1 MKVKSPKAKVWE
13 VLSKNEKPLETPN
26 HKYHSHTCTVTRK
39 VIPIFVDDDIKII
52 EREKIINMHNVFM
65 KETNNE
71 YTEKHMNNLFNMLFE
86 NKKHYKVKRN
96 NFTKTS
102 HEFLPFL
109 KSKSPKTTT
118 NKQIHTDINNVD
130 TKEFEPYDSEIE
142 ENIKNDIYN
151 RNKIVIKLRK
161 QFPFF
166 KANKVKENSKAIVD
180 PIIKL
185 NKQVNSFTL
194 NNYQRNIDNLK
205 KFRKT
210 YENLSNSKKKFSDT
224 SIKIKNKRNKD
235 ININS
240 IGNKGQ
246 MSMKLK
252 EKPKLTINTEEQ
264 INRFVKQFIQSNN
277 DGYKKRNQSVKII

>member
-1 MKVKSPKAKVWE
+1 MKAKSSKAKVWE
-13 VLSKNEKPLETPN
+13 VLSKNEKPFETPN

-39 VIPIFVDDDIKII
+39 IVPVFVDDDIKII

-86 NKKHYKVKRN
+86 NKKHYKAKRN

-118 NKQIHTDINNVD
+118 NKQIHTDNNNVD

-166 KANKVKENSKAIVD
+166 KSKKVKENSKATVE

-185 NKQVNSFTL
+185 NKQVCSFTL
-194 NNYQRNIDNLK
+194 NNYQRNIENLK
-205 KFRKT
+205 RYRKT
-210 YENLSNSKKKFSDT
+210 YENLSNSNKMFSDT
-224 SIKIKNKRNKD
+224 SIKNKRNRD
-235 ININS
+235 INKSS

-252 EKPKLTINTEEQ
+252 EKPKLTLNTEEQ
-264 INRFVKQFIQSNN
+264 INRFVKKFIQSNR
-277 DGYKKRNQSVKII
+277 KSNQSVKII

>member
-1 MKVKSPKAKVWE
+1 MKAKSPKAKVWE
-13 VLSKNEKPLETPN
+13 VLSKNEKPFETPN

-39 VIPIFVDDDIKII
+39 IVPVFVDDDIKII

-86 NKKHYKVKRN
+86 NKKHYKAKRN

-118 NKQIHTDINNVD
+118 NKQIHTDNNNVD

-166 KANKVKENSKAIVD
+166 KSKKVKENSKATVE

-185 NKQVNSFTL
+185 NKQVCSFTL
-194 NNYQRNIDNLK
+194 NNYQRNIENLK
-205 KFRKT
+205 RYRKT
-210 YENLSNSKKKFSDT
+210 YENLSNSNKMFSDT
-224 SIKIKNKRNKD
+224 SIKNKRKRD
-235 ININS
+235 INKSS

-252 EKPKLTINTEEQ
+252 EKPKLTLNTEEQ
-264 INRFVKQFIQSNN
+264 INRFVKKFIQSNR
-277 DGYKKRNQSVKII
+277 KRNQSVKIIQ

>member
-1 MKVKSPKAKVWE
+1 MKAKSSKAKVWE
-13 VLSKNEKPLETPN
+13 VLSKNEKPFETPN

-39 VIPIFVDDDIKII
+39 IVPVFVDDDIKII

-86 NKKHYKVKRN
+86 NKKHYKAKRN

-118 NKQIHTDINNVD
+118 NKQIHTDNNNVD

-166 KANKVKENSKAIVD
+166 KSKKVKENSKATVE

-185 NKQVNSFTL
+185 NKQVCSFTL
-194 NNYQRNIDNLK
+194 NNYQRNIENLK
-205 KFRKT
+205 RYRKT
-210 YENLSNSKKKFSDT
+210 YENLSNSNKMFSDT
-224 SIKIKNKRNKD
+224 SIKNKRNRD
-235 ININS
+235 INKSS

-252 EKPKLTINTEEQ
+252 EKPKLTLNTEEQ
-264 INRFVKQFIQSNN
+264 INRFVKKFIQSNR
-277 DGYKKRNQSVKII
+277 KRNQSVKIIQ

>member
-1 MKVKSPKAKVWE
+1 MKAKSPKAKVWE
-13 VLSKNEKPLETPN
+13 VLSKNEKPFETPN

-39 VIPIFVDDDIKII
+39 IVPIFVDDDIKII

-86 NKKHYKVKRN
+86 NKKHYKAKRN

-118 NKQIHTDINNVD
+118 NKQIHTDNNNVD

-166 KANKVKENSKAIVD
+166 RSKKVKENSKATVE

-185 NKQVNSFTL
+185 NKQVCSFTL
-194 NNYQRNIDNLK
+194 NNYQRNIENLK
-205 KFRKT
+205 RYRKT
-210 YENLSNSKKKFSDT
+210 YENLSNSNKMFSDT
-224 SIKIKNKRNKD
+224 SIKNKRNRD
-235 ININS
+235 INKSS

-252 EKPKLTINTEEQ
+252 EKPKLTLNTEEQ
-264 INRFVKQFIQSNN
+264 INRFVKKFIQSNR
-277 DGYKKRNQSVKII
+277 KRNQSVKII

>member
-1 MKVKSPKAKVWE
+1 MKAKSPKAKVWE
-13 VLSKNEKPLETPN
+13 VLSKNEKPFETPN

-39 VIPIFVDDDIKII
+39 IVPIFVDDDIKII

-86 NKKHYKVKRN
+86 NKKHYKAKRN

-118 NKQIHTDINNVD
+118 NKQIHTDNNNVD
-130 TKEFEPYDSEIE
+130 TKEFEPYDIE

-166 KANKVKENSKAIVD
+166 KSKKVKENSKATVE

-185 NKQVNSFTL
+185 NKQVCSFTL
-194 NNYQRNIDNLK
+194 NNYQRNIENLK
-205 KFRKT
+205 RYRKT
-210 YENLSNSKKKFSDT
+210 YENLSNSNKMFSDT
-224 SIKIKNKRNKD
+224 SIKNKRNRD
-235 ININS
+235 INKSS

-252 EKPKLTINTEEQ
+252 EKPKLTLNTEEQ
-264 INRFVKQFIQSNN
+264 INRFVKKFIQSNR
-277 DGYKKRNQSVKII
+277 KRNQSVKII

>member
-1 MKVKSPKAKVWE
+1 MKAKSPKAKVWE
-13 VLSKNEKPLETPN
+13 VLSKNEKPFETPN

-39 VIPIFVDDDIKII
+39 IVPIFVDDDIKII

-86 NKKHYKVKRN
+86 NKKHYKAKRN

-118 NKQIHTDINNVD
+118 NKQIHTDNNNVD

-166 KANKVKENSKAIVD
+166 KSKKVKENSKATVE

-185 NKQVNSFTL
+185 NKQVCSFTL
-194 NNYQRNIDNLK
+194 NNYHRNIENLK
-205 KFRKT
+205 RYRKT
-210 YENLSNSKKKFSDT
+210 YENLSNSNKMFSDT
-224 SIKIKNKRNKD
+224 SIKNKRNRD
-235 ININS
+235 INKSS

-252 EKPKLTINTEEQ
+252 EKPKLTLNTEEQ
-264 INRFVKQFIQSNN
+264 INRFVKKFIQSNR
-277 DGYKKRNQSVKII
+277 KRNQSVKIIQ

>member
-1 MKVKSPKAKVWE
+1 MKAKSPKAKVWE
-13 VLSKNEKPLETPN
+13 VLSKNEKPFETPN

-39 VIPIFVDDDIKII
+39 IVPIFVDDDIKII

-86 NKKHYKVKRN
+86 NKKHYKAKRN

-109 KSKSPKTTT
+109 KSKCPKTTT
-118 NKQIHTDINNVD
+118 NKQIHTDNNNVD
-130 TKEFEPYDSEIE
+130 TKEYEPYDSEIE

-166 KANKVKENSKAIVD
+166 KSKKVKENSKATVE

-185 NKQVNSFTL
+185 NKQVCSFTL
-194 NNYQRNIDNLK
+194 NNYQRNIENLK
-205 KFRKT
+205 RYRKT
-210 YENLSNSKKKFSDT
+210 YENLSNSNKMFSDT
-224 SIKIKNKRNKD
+224 SIKNKRNRD
-235 ININS
+235 INKSS

-252 EKPKLTINTEEQ
+252 EKPKLTLNTEEQ
-264 INRFVKQFIQSNN
+264 INRFVKKFIQSNR
-277 DGYKKRNQSVKII
+277 KRNQSVKII

>member
-1 MKVKSPKAKVWE
+1 MKAKSPKAKVWE
-13 VLSKNEKPLETPN
+13 VLSKNEKPFETPN

-39 VIPIFVDDDIKII
+39 IVPIFVDDDIKII

-86 NKKHYKVKRN
+86 NKKHYKAKRN

-109 KSKSPKTTT
+109 KNKSPKTTT
-118 NKQIHTDINNVD
+118 NKQIHTDNNNVD

-166 KANKVKENSKAIVD
+166 KSKKVKENSKATVE

-185 NKQVNSFTL
+185 NKQVCSFTL
-194 NNYQRNIDNLK
+194 NNYQRNIENLK
-205 KFRKT
+205 RYRKT
-210 YENLSNSKKKFSDT
+210 YENLSNSNKMFSDT
-224 SIKIKNKRNKD
+224 SIKNKRNRD
-235 ININS
+235 INKSS

-252 EKPKLTINTEEQ
+252 EKPKLTLNTEEQ
-264 INRFVKQFIQSNN
+264 INRFVKKFIQSNR
-277 DGYKKRNQSVKII
+277 KRNQSVKII

>member
-1 MKVKSPKAKVWE
+1 MKTKSPKAKVWE
-13 VLSKNEKPLETPN
+13 VLSKNEKPFETPN

-39 VIPIFVDDDIKII
+39 IVPIFVDDDIKII

-86 NKKHYKVKRN
+86 NKKHYKAKRN

-118 NKQIHTDINNVD
+118 NKQIHTDNNNVD
-130 TKEFEPYDSEIE
+130 TKEYEPYDSEIE

-166 KANKVKENSKAIVD
+166 KSKKVKENSKATVE

-185 NKQVNSFTL
+185 NKQVCSFTL
-194 NNYQRNIDNLK
+194 NNYQRNIENLK
-205 KFRKT
+205 RYRKT
-210 YENLSNSKKKFSDT
+210 YENLSNSNKMFSDT
-224 SIKIKNKRNKD
+224 SIKNKRNRD
-235 ININS
+235 INKSS

-252 EKPKLTINTEEQ
+252 EKPKLTLNTEEQ
-264 INRFVKQFIQSNN
+264 INRFVKKFIQSNR
-277 DGYKKRNQSVKII
+277 KRNQSVKII

>member
-1 MKVKSPKAKVWE
+1 MKAKSPKAKVWE
-13 VLSKNEKPLETPN
+13 VLSKNEKPFETPN

-39 VIPIFVDDDIKII
+39 IVPVFVDDDIKII

-86 NKKHYKVKRN
+86 NKKHYKAKRN

-109 KSKSPKTTT
+109 KNKSPKTTT
-118 NKQIHTDINNVD
+118 NKQIHTDNNNVD

-166 KANKVKENSKAIVD
+166 KSKKVKENSKATVE

-185 NKQVNSFTL
+185 NKQVCSFTL
-194 NNYQRNIDNLK
+194 NNYQRNIENLK
-205 KFRKT
+205 RYRKT
-210 YENLSNSKKKFSDT
+210 YENLSNSNKMFSDT
-224 SIKIKNKRNKD
+224 SIKNKRNRD
-235 ININS
+235 INKSS

-252 EKPKLTINTEEQ
+252 EKPKLTLNTEEQ
-264 INRFVKQFIQSNN
+264 INRFVKKFIQSNR
-277 DGYKKRNQSVKII
+277 KRNQSVKII

>member
-1 MKVKSPKAKVWE
+1 MKSKSPKAKVWE
-13 VLSKNEKPLETPN
+13 VLSKNEKPFETPN

-39 VIPIFVDDDIKII
+39 IVPVFVDDDIKII

-86 NKKHYKVKRN
+86 NKKHYKAKRN

-118 NKQIHTDINNVD
+118 NKQIHTDNNNVD

-166 KANKVKENSKAIVD
+166 KSKKVKENSKATVE

-185 NKQVNSFTL
+185 NKQVCSFTL
-194 NNYQRNIDNLK
+194 NNYQRNIENLK
-205 KFRKT
+205 RYRKT
-210 YENLSNSKKKFSDT
+210 YENLSNSNKMFSDT
-224 SIKIKNKRNKD
+224 SIKNKQNRD
-235 ININS
+235 INKSS

-252 EKPKLTINTEEQ
+252 EKPKLTLNTEEQ
-264 INRFVKQFIQSNN
+264 INRFVKKFIQSNR
-277 DGYKKRNQSVKII
+277 KRNQSVKII

>member
-1 MKVKSPKAKVWE
+1 MKAKSPKAKVWE
-13 VLSKNEKPLETPN
+13 VLSKNEKPFETPN

-39 VIPIFVDDDIKII
+39 IVPVFVDDDIKII

-86 NKKHYKVKRN
+86 NKKHYKAKRN

-118 NKQIHTDINNVD
+118 NKQIHTDNNNVD
-130 TKEFEPYDSEIE
+130 TKEYEPYDSEIE

-166 KANKVKENSKAIVD
+166 KSKKVKENSKATVE

-185 NKQVNSFTL
+185 NKQVCSFTL
-194 NNYQRNIDNLK
+194 NNYQRNIENLK
-205 KFRKT
+205 RYRKT
-210 YENLSNSKKKFSDT
+210 YENLSNSNKMFSDT
-224 SIKIKNKRNKD
+224 SIKNKRNRD
-235 ININS
+235 INKSS

-252 EKPKLTINTEEQ
+252 EKPKLTLNTEEQ
-264 INRFVKQFIQSNN
+264 INRFVKKFIQSNR
-277 DGYKKRNQSVKII
+277 KRNQSVKII

>member
-1 MKVKSPKAKVWE
+1 MKSKSPKAKVWE
-13 VLSKNEKPLETPN
+13 VLSKNEKPFETPN

-39 VIPIFVDDDIKII
+39 IVPVFVDDDIKII

-86 NKKHYKVKRN
+86 NKKHYKAKRN

-118 NKQIHTDINNVD
+118 NKQIHTDNNNVD

-166 KANKVKENSKAIVD
+166 KSKKVKENSKATVE

-185 NKQVNSFTL
+185 NKQVCSFTL
-194 NNYQRNIDNLK
+194 NNYQRNIENLK
-205 KFRKT
+205 RYRKT
-210 YENLSNSKKKFSDT
+210 YENLSNSNKMFSDT
-224 SIKIKNKRNKD
+224 SIKNKRNRD
-235 ININS
+235 INKSS

-252 EKPKLTINTEEQ
+252 EKPKLTLNTEEQ
-264 INRFVKQFIQSNN
+264 INRFVKKFIQSNR
-277 DGYKKRNQSVKII
+277 KRNQSVKII

>member
-1 MKVKSPKAKVWE
+1 MKAKSPKAKVWE
-13 VLSKNEKPLETPN
+13 VLSKNEKPFETPN

-39 VIPIFVDDDIKII
+39 IVPIFVDDDIKII

-86 NKKHYKVKRN
+86 NKKHYKAKRN

-118 NKQIHTDINNVD
+118 NKQIHTDNNNVD

-166 KANKVKENSKAIVD
+166 KSKKVKENSKATVE

-185 NKQVNSFTL
+185 NKQVCSFTL
-194 NNYQRNIDNLK
+194 NNYQRNIENLK
-205 KFRKT
+205 RYRKT
-210 YENLSNSKKKFSDT
+210 YENLSNSNKMFSDT
-224 SIKIKNKRNKD
+224 SIKNKRNRD
-235 ININS
+235 INKSS

-246 MSMKLK
+246 
-252 EKPKLTINTEEQ
+252 
-264 INRFVKQFIQSNN
+264 
-277 DGYKKRNQSVKII
+277 

>member
-1 MKVKSPKAKVWE
+1 MKAKSPKAKVWE
-13 VLSKNEKPLETPN
+13 VLSKNEKPFETPN

-39 VIPIFVDDDIKII
+39 IVPIFVDDDIKII

-86 NKKHYKVKRN
+86 NKKHYKAKRN

-118 NKQIHTDINNVD
+118 NKQIHTDNNNVD
-130 TKEFEPYDSEIE
+130 TKEYEPYDSEIE

-166 KANKVKENSKAIVD
+166 RSKKVKENSKATVE

-185 NKQVNSFTL
+185 NKQVCSFTL
-194 NNYQRNIDNLK
+194 NNYQRNIENLK
-205 KFRKT
+205 RYRKT
-210 YENLSNSKKKFSDT
+210 YENLSNSNKMFSDT
-224 SIKIKNKRNKD
+224 SIKNKRNRD
-235 ININS
+235 INKSS

-252 EKPKLTINTEEQ
+252 EKPKLTLNTEEQ
-264 INRFVKQFIQSNN
+264 INRFVKKFIQSNR
-277 DGYKKRNQSVKII
+277 KRNQSVKII

>member
-1 MKVKSPKAKVWE
+1 MKAKSPKAKVWE
-13 VLSKNEKPLETPN
+13 VLSKNEKPFETPN

-39 VIPIFVDDDIKII
+39 IVPIFVDDDIKII

-86 NKKHYKVKRN
+86 NKKHYKAKRN

-118 NKQIHTDINNVD
+118 NKQIHTDNNNVD
-130 TKEFEPYDSEIE
+130 TKEYEPYDSEIE

-166 KANKVKENSKAIVD
+166 KSKKVKENSKATVE

-185 NKQVNSFTL
+185 NKQVCSFTL
-194 NNYQRNIDNLK
+194 NNYQRNIENLK
-205 KFRKT
+205 RYRKT
-210 YENLSNSKKKFSDT
+210 YENLSNSNKMFSDT
-224 SIKIKNKRNKD
+224 SIKNKRNRD
-235 ININS
+235 INKSS

-252 EKPKLTINTEEQ
+252 EKPKLTLNTEEQ
-264 INRFVKQFIQSNN
+264 INRFVKKFIQSNR
-277 DGYKKRNQSVKII
+277 KRNQSVKIIQ

>member
-1 MKVKSPKAKVWE
+1 MKAKSSKAKVWE
-13 VLSKNEKPLETPN
+13 VLSKNEKPFETPN

-39 VIPIFVDDDIKII
+39 IVPIFVDDDIKII

-86 NKKHYKVKRN
+86 NKKHYKAKRN

-118 NKQIHTDINNVD
+118 NKQIHTDNNNVD

-166 KANKVKENSKAIVD
+166 KSKKVKENSKATVE

-185 NKQVNSFTL
+185 NKQVCSFTL
-194 NNYQRNIDNLK
+194 NNYQRNIENLK
-205 KFRKT
+205 RYRKT
-210 YENLSNSKKKFSDT
+210 YENLSNSNKMFSDT
-224 SIKIKNKRNKD
+224 SIKNKRNRD
-235 ININS
+235 INKSS

-252 EKPKLTINTEEQ
+252 EKPKLTLNTEEQ
-264 INRFVKQFIQSNN
+264 INRFVKKFIQSNR
-277 DGYKKRNQSVKII
+277 KRNQSVKII

>member
-1 MKVKSPKAKVWE
+1 MKAKSPKAKVWE
-13 VLSKNEKPLETPN
+13 VLSKNEKPFETPN

-39 VIPIFVDDDIKII
+39 IVPVFVDDDIKII

-86 NKKHYKVKRN
+86 NKKHYKAKRN

-109 KSKSPKTTT
+109 KNKSPKTTT
-118 NKQIHTDINNVD
+118 NKQIHTDNNNVD
-130 TKEFEPYDSEIE
+130 TKEYEPYDSEIE

-166 KANKVKENSKAIVD
+166 KSKKVKENSKATVE

-185 NKQVNSFTL
+185 NKQVCSFTL
-194 NNYQRNIDNLK
+194 NNYQRNIENLK
-205 KFRKT
+205 RYRKT
-210 YENLSNSKKKFSDT
+210 YENLSNSNKMFSDT
-224 SIKIKNKRNKD
+224 SIKNKRNRD
-235 ININS
+235 INKSS

-252 EKPKLTINTEEQ
+252 EKPKLTLNTEEQ
-264 INRFVKQFIQSNN
+264 INRFVKKFIQSNR
-277 DGYKKRNQSVKII
+277 KRNQSVKII

>member
-1 MKVKSPKAKVWE
+1 MKAKSSKAKVWE
-13 VLSKNEKPLETPN
+13 VLSKNEKPFETPN

-39 VIPIFVDDDIKII
+39 IVPVFVDDDIKII

-86 NKKHYKVKRN
+86 NKKHYKAKRN

-118 NKQIHTDINNVD
+118 NKQIHTDNNNVD

-166 KANKVKENSKAIVD
+166 KSKKVKENSKATVE

-185 NKQVNSFTL
+185 NKQVCSFTL
-194 NNYQRNIDNLK
+194 NNYQRNIENLK
-205 KFRKT
+205 RYRKT
-210 YENLSNSKKKFSDT
+210 YENLSNSNKMFSDT
-224 SIKIKNKRNKD
+224 SIKNKRNRD
-235 ININS
+235 INKSS

-252 EKPKLTINTEEQ
+252 EKPKLTLNTEEQ
-264 INRFVKQFIQSNN
+264 INRFVKKFIQSNR
-277 DGYKKRNQSVKII
+277 KRNQSVKII

>member
-1 MKVKSPKAKVWE
+1 MKAKSPKAKVWE
-13 VLSKNEKPLETPN
+13 VLSKNEKPFETPN

-39 VIPIFVDDDIKII
+39 IVPIFVDDDFKII

-86 NKKHYKVKRN
+86 NKKHYKAKRN

-118 NKQIHTDINNVD
+118 NKQIHTDNNNVD

-161 QFPFF
+161 KLMISIVSDLYSRDKKGEKF
-166 KANKVKENSKAIVD
+166 KKRYKRFYKSYI
-180 PIIKL
+180 
-185 NKQVNSFTL
+185 F
-194 NNYQRNIDNLK
+194 
-205 KFRKT
+205 
-210 YENLSNSKKKFSDT
+210 
-224 SIKIKNKRNKD
+224 KRNRLEK
-235 ININS
+235 S
-240 IGNKGQ
+240 Q
-246 MSMKLK
+246 KLK
-252 EKPKLTINTEEQ
+252 CPTLMQQALKPQ
-264 INRFVKQFIQSNN
+264 
-277 DGYKKRNQSVKII
+277 

>member
-1 MKVKSPKAKVWE
+1 MKAKSPKAKVWE
-13 VLSKNEKPLETPN
+13 VLSKNEKPFETPN

-39 VIPIFVDDDIKII
+39 IVPIFVDDDIKII
-52 EREKIINMHNVFM
+52 ERENIINMHNVFM

-86 NKKHYKVKRN
+86 NKKHYKAKRN

-118 NKQIHTDINNVD
+118 NKQIHTDNNNVD

-166 KANKVKENSKAIVD
+166 KSKKVKENSKATVE

-185 NKQVNSFTL
+185 NKQVCSFTL
-194 NNYQRNIDNLK
+194 NNYQRNIENLK
-205 KFRKT
+205 RYRKT
-210 YENLSNSKKKFSDT
+210 YENLSNSNKMFSDT
-224 SIKIKNKRNKD
+224 SIKNKRNRD
-235 ININS
+235 INKSS

-252 EKPKLTINTEEQ
+252 EKPKLTLNTEEQ
-264 INRFVKQFIQSNN
+264 INRFVKKFIQSNR
-277 DGYKKRNQSVKII
+277 KRNQSVKII

>member
-1 MKVKSPKAKVWE
+1 MKAKSPKAKVWE
-13 VLSKNEKPLETPN
+13 VLSKNEKPFETPN

-39 VIPIFVDDDIKII
+39 IVPIFVDDDIKII

-86 NKKHYKVKRN
+86 NKKHYKAKRN

-118 NKQIHTDINNVD
+118 NKQIHTDNNNVD
-130 TKEFEPYDSEIE
+130 TKEYEPYDSEIE

-166 KANKVKENSKAIVD
+166 KSKKVKENSKATVD
-180 PIIKL
+180 PSIEL
-185 NKQVNSFTL
+185 NKQVCSFTL
-194 NNYQRNIDNLK
+194 NNYQRNIENLK
-205 KFRKT
+205 RYRKT
-210 YENLSNSKKKFSDT
+210 YENLSNSNKMFSDT
-224 SIKIKNKRNKD
+224 SIKNKRNRD
-235 ININS
+235 INKSS

-252 EKPKLTINTEEQ
+252 EKPKLTLNTEEQ
-264 INRFVKQFIQSNN
+264 INRFVKKFIQSNR
-277 DGYKKRNQSVKII
+277 KRNQSVKII

>member
-1 MKVKSPKAKVWE
+1 MKAKSPKAKVWE

-86 NKKHYKVKRN
+86 NKKHYKAKRN

-118 NKQIHTDINNVD
+118 NKQIHTDNNNVD

-166 KANKVKENSKAIVD
+166 KSKKVKENSKATVE

-185 NKQVNSFTL
+185 NKQVCSFTL
-194 NNYQRNIDNLK
+194 NNYQRNIENLK
-205 KFRKT
+205 RYRKT
-210 YENLSNSKKKFSDT
+210 YENLSNSNKMFSDT
-224 SIKIKNKRNKD
+224 SIKNKRNRD
-235 ININS
+235 INKSS

-252 EKPKLTINTEEQ
+252 EKPKLTLNTEEQ
-264 INRFVKQFIQSNN
+264 INRFVKKFIQSNR
-277 DGYKKRNQSVKII
+277 KRNQSVKII

>member
-1 MKVKSPKAKVWE
+1 MKAKSPKAKVWE
-13 VLSKNEKPLETPN
+13 VLSKNEKPFETPN

-39 VIPIFVDDDIKII
+39 IVPVFVDDDIKII

-86 NKKHYKVKRN
+86 NKKHYKAKRN

-118 NKQIHTDINNVD
+118 NKQIHTDNNNVD

-166 KANKVKENSKAIVD
+166 KSKKVKENSKATVE

-185 NKQVNSFTL
+185 NKQVCSFTL
-194 NNYQRNIDNLK
+194 NNYQRNIENLK
-205 KFRKT
+205 RYRKT
-210 YENLSNSKKKFSDT
+210 YENLSNSNKMFSDT
-224 SIKIKNKRNKD
+224 SIKNKRNRD
-235 ININS
+235 INKSS

-252 EKPKLTINTEEQ
+252 EKPKLTLNTEEQ
-264 INRFVKQFIQSNN
+264 INRFVKKFIQSNR
-277 DGYKKRNQSVKII
+277 KRNQSVKII

>member
-1 MKVKSPKAKVWE
+1 MKAKSPKAKVWE
-13 VLSKNEKPLETPN
+13 VLSKNEKPFETPN

-39 VIPIFVDDDIKII
+39 IVPIFVDDDIKII

-86 NKKHYKVKRN
+86 NKKHYKAKRN

-118 NKQIHTDINNVD
+118 NKQIHTDNNNVD
-130 TKEFEPYDSEIE
+130 TKEYEPYDSEIE

-166 KANKVKENSKAIVD
+166 KSKKVKENSKATVE

-185 NKQVNSFTL
+185 NKQVCSFTL
-194 NNYQRNIDNLK
+194 NNYQRNIENLK
-205 KFRKT
+205 RYRKT
-210 YENLSNSKKKFSDT
+210 YENLSNSNKMFSDT
-224 SIKIKNKRNKD
+224 SIKNKRNRD
-235 ININS
+235 INKSS

-252 EKPKLTINTEEQ
+252 EKPKLTLNTEEQ
-264 INRFVKQFIQSNN
+264 INRFVKKFIQSNR
-277 DGYKKRNQSVKII
+277 KRNQSVKII

>member
-1 MKVKSPKAKVWE
+1 MKAKPPKAKVWE
-13 VLSKNEKPLETPN
+13 VLSKNEKPFETPN

-39 VIPIFVDDDIKII
+39 IVPIFVDDDIKII

-86 NKKHYKVKRN
+86 NKKHYKAKRN
-96 NFTKTS
+96 HFTKTS

-118 NKQIHTDINNVD
+118 NKQIHTDNNNVD

-166 KANKVKENSKAIVD
+166 KSKKVKENSKATVE

-185 NKQVNSFTL
+185 NKQVCSFTL
-194 NNYQRNIDNLK
+194 NNYQRNIENLK
-205 KFRKT
+205 RYRKT
-210 YENLSNSKKKFSDT
+210 YENLSNSNKMFSDT
-224 SIKIKNKRNKD
+224 SIKNKRNRD
-235 ININS
+235 INKSS

-252 EKPKLTINTEEQ
+252 EKPKLTLNTEEQ
-264 INRFVKQFIQSNN
+264 INRFVKKFIQSNR
-277 DGYKKRNQSVKII
+277 KRNQSVKII

>member
-1 MKVKSPKAKVWE
+1 MKSKSPKAKVWE
-13 VLSKNEKPLETPN
+13 VLSKNEKPFETPN

-39 VIPIFVDDDIKII
+39 IVPIFVDDDIKII

-86 NKKHYKVKRN
+86 NKKHYKAKRN

-118 NKQIHTDINNVD
+118 NKQIHTDNNNVD
-130 TKEFEPYDSEIE
+130 TKEYEPYDSEIE

-166 KANKVKENSKAIVD
+166 KSKKVKENSKATVE

-185 NKQVNSFTL
+185 NKQVCSFTL
-194 NNYQRNIDNLK
+194 NNYQRNIENLK
-205 KFRKT
+205 RYRKT
-210 YENLSNSKKKFSDT
+210 YENLSNSNKMFSDT
-224 SIKIKNKRNKD
+224 SIKNKRNRD
-235 ININS
+235 INKSS

-252 EKPKLTINTEEQ
+252 EKPKLTLNTEEQ
-264 INRFVKQFIQSNN
+264 INRFVKKFIQSNR
-277 DGYKKRNQSVKII
+277 KRNQSVKII

>member
-86 NKKHYKVKRN
+86 NKKHYKAKRN

-118 NKQIHTDINNVD
+118 NKQIHTDNNNVD

-166 KANKVKENSKAIVD
+166 KSKKVKENSNATVE

-185 NKQVNSFTL
+185 NKQVCSFTL
-194 NNYQRNIDNLK
+194 NNYQRNIENLK
-205 KFRKT
+205 RYRKT
-210 YENLSNSKKKFSDT
+210 YENLSNSNKMFSDT
-224 SIKIKNKRNKD
+224 SIKNKRNRD
-235 ININS
+235 INKSS

-252 EKPKLTINTEEQ
+252 EKPKLTLNTEEQ
-264 INRFVKQFIQSNN
+264 INRFVKKFIQSNR
-277 DGYKKRNQSVKII
+277 KRNQSVKII

>member
-39 VIPIFVDDDIKII
+39 IVPIFVDDDIKII

-86 NKKHYKVKRN
+86 NKKHYKAKRN

-118 NKQIHTDINNVD
+118 NKQIHTDNNNVD

-166 KANKVKENSKAIVD
+166 KSKKVKENSKATVE

-185 NKQVNSFTL
+185 NKQVCSFTL
-194 NNYQRNIDNLK
+194 NNYQRNIENLK
-205 KFRKT
+205 RYRKT
-210 YENLSNSKKKFSDT
+210 YENLSNSNKMFSDT
-224 SIKIKNKRNKD
+224 SIKNKRNRD
-235 ININS
+235 INKSS

-252 EKPKLTINTEEQ
+252 EKPKLTLNTEEQ
-264 INRFVKQFIQSNN
+264 INRFVKKFIQSNR
-277 DGYKKRNQSVKII
+277 KRNQSVKII

>member
-1 MKVKSPKAKVWE
+1 MKAKSPKAKVWE
-13 VLSKNEKPLETPN
+13 VLSKSEKPFETPN

-39 VIPIFVDDDIKII
+39 IVPVFVDDDIKII

-86 NKKHYKVKRN
+86 NKKHYKAKRN

-118 NKQIHTDINNVD
+118 NKQIHTDNNNVD

-166 KANKVKENSKAIVD
+166 KSKKVKENSKATVE

-185 NKQVNSFTL
+185 NKQVCSFTL
-194 NNYQRNIDNLK
+194 NNYQRNIENLK
-205 KFRKT
+205 RYRKT
-210 YENLSNSKKKFSDT
+210 YENLSNSNKMFSDT
-224 SIKIKNKRNKD
+224 SIKNKRNRD
-235 ININS
+235 INKSS

-252 EKPKLTINTEEQ
+252 EKPKLTLNTEEQ
-264 INRFVKQFIQSNN
+264 INRFVKKFIQSNR
-277 DGYKKRNQSVKII
+277 KRNQSVKII

>member
-1 MKVKSPKAKVWE
+1 MKAKSPKAKVWE
-13 VLSKNEKPLETPN
+13 VLSKNEKPFETPN

-39 VIPIFVDDDIKII
+39 IVPVFVDDDIKII

-86 NKKHYKVKRN
+86 NKKNYKAKRN

-118 NKQIHTDINNVD
+118 NKQIHTDNNNVD

-166 KANKVKENSKAIVD
+166 KSKKVKENSKATVE

-185 NKQVNSFTL
+185 NKQVCSFTL
-194 NNYQRNIDNLK
+194 NNYQRNIENLK
-205 KFRKT
+205 RYRKT
-210 YENLSNSKKKFSDT
+210 YENLSNSNKMFSDT
-224 SIKIKNKRNKD
+224 SIKNKRNRD
-235 ININS
+235 INKSS

-252 EKPKLTINTEEQ
+252 EKPKLTLNTEEQ
-264 INRFVKQFIQSNN
+264 INRFVKKFIQSNR
-277 DGYKKRNQSVKII
+277 KRNQSVKII

>member
-1 MKVKSPKAKVWE
+1 
-13 VLSKNEKPLETPN
+13 
-26 HKYHSHTCTVTRK
+26 
-39 VIPIFVDDDIKII
+39 
-52 EREKIINMHNVFM
+52 MHNVFM

-86 NKKHYKVKRN
+86 NKKHYKAKRN

-109 KSKSPKTTT
+109 KNKSPKTTT
-118 NKQIHTDINNVD
+118 NKQIHTDNNNVD

-166 KANKVKENSKAIVD
+166 RSKKVKENSKATVE

-185 NKQVNSFTL
+185 NKQVCSFTL
-194 NNYQRNIDNLK
+194 NNYQRNIENLK
-205 KFRKT
+205 RYRKT
-210 YENLSNSKKKFSDT
+210 YENLSNSNKMFSDT
-224 SIKIKNKRNKD
+224 SIKNKRNRD
-235 ININS
+235 INKSS

-252 EKPKLTINTEEQ
+252 EKPKLTLNTEEQ
-264 INRFVKQFIQSNN
+264 INRFVKKFIQSNR
-277 DGYKKRNQSVKII
+277 KRNQSVKII

>member
-1 MKVKSPKAKVWE
+1 MKTKSPKAKVWE
-13 VLSKNEKPLETPN
+13 VLSKNEKPFETPN

-39 VIPIFVDDDIKII
+39 IVPVFVDDDIKII

-86 NKKHYKVKRN
+86 NKKHYKAKRN

-118 NKQIHTDINNVD
+118 NKQIHTDNNNVD

-166 KANKVKENSKAIVD
+166 KSKKVKENSKATVE

-185 NKQVNSFTL
+185 NKQVCSFTL
-194 NNYQRNIDNLK
+194 NNYQRNIENLK
-205 KFRKT
+205 RYRKT
-210 YENLSNSKKKFSDT
+210 YENLSNSNKMFSDT
-224 SIKIKNKRNKD
+224 SIKNKRNRD
-235 ININS
+235 INKSS

-252 EKPKLTINTEEQ
+252 EKPKLTLNTEEQ
-264 INRFVKQFIQSNN
+264 INRFVKKFIQSNR
-277 DGYKKRNQSVKII
+277 KRNQSVKIIQ

>member
-1 MKVKSPKAKVWE
+1 MKAKSPKAKVWE
-13 VLSKNEKPLETPN
+13 VLSKNEKPFETPN

-39 VIPIFVDDDIKII
+39 IVPVFVDDDIKII

-86 NKKHYKVKRN
+86 NKKHYKAKRN

-118 NKQIHTDINNVD
+118 NKQIHTDNNNVD

-166 KANKVKENSKAIVD
+166 KSKKVKENSKATVE

-185 NKQVNSFTL
+185 NKQVCSFTL
-194 NNYQRNIDNLK
+194 NNYQRNIENLK
-205 KFRKT
+205 RYRKT
-210 YENLSNSKKKFSDT
+210 YENLSNSNKMFSDT
-224 SIKIKNKRNKD
+224 SIKNKRNRD
-235 ININS
+235 INKSS

-252 EKPKLTINTEEQ
+252 EKPKLTLNTEEQ
-264 INRFVKQFIQSNN
+264 INRFVKKFIQSNR
-277 DGYKKRNQSVKII
+277 KRNQSVKIIQ

>member
-1 MKVKSPKAKVWE
+1 MKDKSPKAKVWE
-13 VLSKNEKPLETPN
+13 VLSKNEKPFETPN

-39 VIPIFVDDDIKII
+39 IVPIFVDDDIKII

-86 NKKHYKVKRN
+86 NKKHYKAKRN

-118 NKQIHTDINNVD
+118 NKQIHTDNNNVD

-166 KANKVKENSKAIVD
+166 KSKKVKENSKATVE

-185 NKQVNSFTL
+185 NKQVCSFTL
-194 NNYQRNIDNLK
+194 NNYQRNIENLK
-205 KFRKT
+205 RYRKT
-210 YENLSNSKKKFSDT
+210 YENLSNSNKMFSDT
-224 SIKIKNKRNKD
+224 SIKNKRNRD
-235 ININS
+235 INKSS

-252 EKPKLTINTEEQ
+252 EKPKLTLNTEEQ
-264 INRFVKQFIQSNN
+264 INRFVKKFIQSNR
-277 DGYKKRNQSVKII
+277 KRNQSVKII

>member
-1 MKVKSPKAKVWE
+1 MKAKSPKAKVWE
-13 VLSKNEKPLETPN
+13 VLSKNEKPFETPN

-39 VIPIFVDDDIKII
+39 IVPIFVDDDIKII

-86 NKKHYKVKRN
+86 NKKHYKAKRN

-118 NKQIHTDINNVD
+118 NKQIHTDNNNVD

-166 KANKVKENSKAIVD
+166 KSKKVKENSKATVE

-185 NKQVNSFTL
+185 NKQVCSFTL
-194 NNYQRNIDNLK
+194 NNYQRNIENLK
-205 KFRKT
+205 RYRKT
-210 YENLSNSKKKFSDT
+210 YENLSNSNKMFSDT
-224 SIKIKNKRNKD
+224 SIKNKRNRD
-235 ININS
+235 INKSS

-252 EKPKLTINTEEQ
+252 EKPKLTLNTEEQ
-264 INRFVKQFIQSNN
+264 INRFVKKFIQSNR
-277 DGYKKRNQSVKII
+277 KRNQSVKII